1 MLDGL
6 EKKGETKKGAL
17 KSESGKLQIKVH
29 RSPPRSLPNELPSPA
44 SLRGTHNPSVRFHSV
59 SPDRG
64 PSPGIKSEDS
74 TFETIG
80 SSSKAELA
88 VEDLVTYGDLEQLK
102 FVLSQ
107 MNDEN
112 IVSYIE
118 TKKMGHIG
126 ESLLHL
132 AVKNNQTEII
142 QYFRTLGVK
151 LALYTNKLRQTPLH
165 YAVKYS
171 VNKETIAELFKFE
184 NALKVFD
191 EKDTLGESARY
202 CSKLDGKEKIFSDIA
217 ASERSKSIYGFF
229 YEEDAPLFHSVAEAK
244 RNYKAKQKEDIAN
257 LCGYVSPYVLGEDD
271 NRKERKNKR

>member
-6 EKKGETKKGAL
+6 EKKGETNKGAL
-17 KSESGKLQIKVH
+17 KSDSGKRQINVH

-44 SLRGTHNPSVRFHSV
+44 SQRGTHNPSVRFHSV

-88 VEDLVTYGDLEQLK
+88 VEDLVTEGDLEQLK
-102 FVLSQ
+102 FFLSQ
-107 MNDEN
+107 MNDDN
-112 IVSYIE
+112 IVSYIQ
-118 TKKMGHIG
+118 TKKVGLIG

-132 AVKNNQTEII
+132 AVKNDQTEII

-151 LALYTNKLRQTPLH
+151 LALYTKLRQTPLH

-171 VNKETIAELFKFE
+171 VNKETITELFKFE

-217 ASERSKSIYGFF
+217 DKTIYAFF
-229 YEEDAPLFHSVAEAK
+229 YEEDAPLFLSVAEAK

-257 LCGYVSPYVLGEDD
+257 LCGPVHPYVLGKDN